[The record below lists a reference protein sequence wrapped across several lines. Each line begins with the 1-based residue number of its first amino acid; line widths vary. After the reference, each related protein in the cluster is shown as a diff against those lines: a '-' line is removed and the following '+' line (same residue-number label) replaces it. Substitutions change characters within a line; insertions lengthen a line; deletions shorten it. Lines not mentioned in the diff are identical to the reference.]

1 MKIDIETAKKYL
13 TNPKQAILDAQ
24 NSVFTELDLQ
34 SAIDD
39 LIESIT
45 PKLNKGNIFLERS
58 YPMDAVDIIT
68 AQNNLDE
75 KIKPFIR
82 KMNKE
87 LNWKIRTPADIM
99 K

>member
-13 TNPKQAILDAQ
+13 SNPKQAILDAQ
-24 NSVFTELDLQ
+24 NSVFTESDLQ
-34 SAIDD
+34 SAIDE
-39 LIESIT
+39 IVENIT

-68 AQNNLDE
+68 AQNKLDE
-75 KIKPFIR
+75 KIKPFV
-82 KMNKE
+82 KKVNEE
-87 LNWKIRTPADIM
+87 LNWHIRVTADIL